1 MNEGEVTAVAVGI
14 FIVVISY
21 FSIKSELPG
30 IIALLKLPALAQ
42 KPAFQD
48 GSTRTLQA
56 QIDGKEKEIKV
67 TTLDDLLTKM
77 MSTKKKGI
85 LYLDEDRKGGRNIEM
100 ELSSDDEDDYMR
112 LKLLHGEETLRDQQ
126 FNLDKD
132 ISGPFHFV
140 SEALRDV

>member
-1 MNEGEVTAVAVGI
+1 MDEGDVIAVAVGI

-30 IIALLKLPALAQ
+30 VIALLKLPALAQ

-56 QIDGKEKEIKV
+56 QIDGKEKELKV

-100 ELSSDDEDDYMR
+100 KLSSDDEDDYMR

>member
-1 MNEGEVTAVAVGI
+1 MIEM
-14 FIVVISY
+14 
-21 FSIKSELPG
+21 
-30 IIALLKLPALAQ
+30 LKLPALAQ
-42 KPAFQD
+42 RPAFQD

-56 QIDGKEKEIKV
+56 QIDGKEKEFKV
-67 TTLDDLLTKM
+67 TTLDNLLTKM

-100 ELSSDDEDDYMR
+100 ELTSDDEDDYMR

-132 ISGPFHFV
+132 LIGPFQFV
-140 SEALRDV
+140 SEALEDV

>member
-30 IIALLKLPALAQ
+30 VIALLKLPALAQ

-56 QIDGKEKEIKV
+56 QIDGKEKELKV

>member
-1 MNEGEVTAVAVGI
+1 MDEGDVIAVAVGI

-30 IIALLKLPALAQ
+30 VIALLKLPALAQ

-56 QIDGKEKEIKV
+56 QIDGKEKELKV

-77 MSTKKKGI
+77 MSTKKKCI
-85 LYLDEDRKGGRNIEM
+85 LYLDGDRKGGRNIEM
-100 ELSSDDEDDYMR
+100 ELTSDDDDDYMR

-132 ISGPFHFV
+132 ISGPFHFI

>member
-1 MNEGEVTAVAVGI
+1 MDEEIVIGLGVTI
-14 FIVVISY
+14 FIVVFFY
-21 FSIKSELPG
+21 FNIKSELSEF
-30 IIALLKLPALAQ
+30 IELLKLPALAQ
-42 KPAFQD
+42 RPAFQD

-56 QIDGKEKEIKV
+56 QIDGKEKEFKV
-67 TTLDDLLTKM
+67 TTLDNLLTKM

-100 ELSSDDEDDYMR
+100 ELTSDDEDDYMR

-126 FNLDKD
+126 FNLDKNP
-132 ISGPFHFV
+132 SGPFHFI

>member
-1 MNEGEVTAVAVGI
+1 MDEGSVILCGVAI

-30 IIALLKLPALAQ
+30 VIALLKLPALAQ

-56 QIDGKEKEIKV
+56 QIDGKEKELKV

-77 MSTKKKGI
+77 MSTKKKGF

-100 ELSSDDEDDYMR
+100 ELTSDDEDDYMR

-132 ISGPFHFV
+132 ISGPFHFI

>member
-1 MNEGEVTAVAVGI
+1 MDEGSVILCGVAI

-30 IIALLKLPALAQ
+30 VIALLKLPALAQ

-56 QIDGKEKEIKV
+56 QIDGKEKELKV

-100 ELSSDDEDDYMR
+100 DHPSDAEADYMR

-132 ISGPFHFV
+132 ISGPFHFI

>member
-1 MNEGEVTAVAVGI
+1 MDEGSVILCGVAI

-30 IIALLKLPALAQ
+30 VIALLKLPALAQ

-56 QIDGKEKEIKV
+56 QIDGKEKELKV

-100 ELSSDDEDDYMR
+100 ELTSDDEDDYMR

-132 ISGPFHFV
+132 ISGPFHFI
-140 SEALRDV
+140 SEALQDV

>member
-1 MNEGEVTAVAVGI
+1 MDEGDVTAVAVGI

-56 QIDGKEKEIKV
+56 QIDGKEKELKV

>member
-1 MNEGEVTAVAVGI
+1 MDEGRVILCGVAI

-30 IIALLKLPALAQ
+30 VIALLKLPALAQ

-56 QIDGKEKEIKV
+56 QIDGKEKELKV

-100 ELSSDDEDDYMR
+100 ELTSDDEDDYMR

-132 ISGPFHFV
+132 ISGPFHFI

>member
-1 MNEGEVTAVAVGI
+1 MAVAVRLSIVAI
-14 FIVVISY
+14 FY
-21 FSIKSELPG
+21 FSTKGELPG
-30 IIALLKLPALAQ
+30 VISLLKLAALAQ

-56 QIDGKEKEIKV
+56 QIDGKEKELKV
-67 TTLDDLLTKM
+67 TTLDSLLTKM

-100 ELSSDDEDDYMR
+100 ELTSDDEDDYMR

>member
-1 MNEGEVTAVAVGI
+1 MDEGSAIGFGVLI
-14 FIVVISY
+14 FIVVFSY
-21 FSIKSELPG
+21 FSIKSELPEV
-30 IIALLKLPALAQ
+30 ISLLKLPALAQ

-56 QIDGKEKEIKV
+56 QIDGKEIELKV
-67 TTLDDLLTKM
+67 TTLNDLLTKM

-85 LYLDEDRKGGRNIEM
+85 LYLDEGRKGGRNLEM
-100 ELSSDDEDDYMR
+100 ELTSGEEDDYMR
-112 LKLLHGEETLRDQQ
+112 LTLLHGEETLRDQK

-132 ISGPFHFV
+132 ISGPFQFV

>member
-56 QIDGKEKEIKV
+56 QIDGKEKELKV